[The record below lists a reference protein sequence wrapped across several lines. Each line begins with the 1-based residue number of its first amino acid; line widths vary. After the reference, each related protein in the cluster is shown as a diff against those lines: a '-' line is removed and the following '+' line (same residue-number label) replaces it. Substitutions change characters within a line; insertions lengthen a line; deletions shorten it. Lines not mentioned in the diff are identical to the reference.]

1 VTTYDRLSALDESFL
16 HLERADTPMH
26 VGAVVVLEGDPF
38 YGPDGRFRLDDVRAL
53 VRSRLATLPRF
64 RRTVVAAPLGAGR
77 PIWVDDPDFDVARH
91 VGLTA
96 LPEPGTRRQ
105 LLTLAE
111 RLIAQVLDRAHPL
124 WQMWFVEGLD
134 GGKRV
139 GLVHRSHHA
148 LTDGI
153 SGVDIATALLDLDV
167 HAPPDPPSTWSPEP
181 GPDPT
186 ELLVDTFRTNTA
198 RVMGAAGRARDAAR
212 MPLVAADQVGRLGRS
227 LGSLVTSG
235 VVAPRL
241 SHNASLA
248 PGRRLE
254 TMTVPLD
261 LLHAV
266 SAAFGCT
273 VNDVA
278 LTAVGGGFARLLGS
292 REELADDLV
301 VKMLCPVSL
310 RVEADRAQLGNR
322 ISTMLVPVPIG
333 QRDARAR
340 LAAVRAS
347 TAELKERGQAVGTAT
362 IFGLGEYVTP
372 SLLGLAARALHGQP
386 FGNLVMSNIPGPPVP
401 LYLLGAQ
408 MLEVYPVLP
417 LSQNL
422 TLNVAVL
429 SYCDQLHV
437 GLVGDG
443 ASARDLELLSGGIED
458 AFGELLALALAEPE

>member
-1 VTTYDRLSALDESFL
+1 MTTYDRLSALDESFL
-16 HLERADTPMH
+16 HLERPDTPMH

-38 YGPDGRFRLDDVRAL
+38 YGPDGRFRLDDVRTL
-53 VRSRLATLPRF
+53 VRARLATLPRF
-64 RRTVVAAPLGAGR
+64 RRTVVPAPLGAGR
-77 PIWVDDPDFDVARH
+77 PIWVDDPEFDVARH
-91 VGLTA
+91 VRLTA

-105 LLTLAE
+105 LLALAE
-111 RLIAQVLDRAHPL
+111 RLIAQVLDRSHPL
-124 WQMWFVEGLD
+124 WQMWFVEGVD

-153 SGVDIATALLDLDV
+153 SGVDIATALLDLDA
-167 HAPPDPPSTWSPEP
+167 HAPPDVPSAWSPEP

-186 ELLVDTFRTNTA
+186 ELLVDTVRTNAA
-198 RVMGAAGRARDAAR
+198 RAKGLAGRAREAAR
-212 MPLVAADQVGRLGRS
+212 MPLVAADQAGRLGRA

-241 SHNASLA
+241 SHNRSLA

-254 TMTVPLD
+254 TMTVPLALVHEVRD
-261 LLHAV
+261 AL
-266 SAAFGCT
+266 GCT

-278 LTAVGGGFARLLGS
+278 LAAVGGGFARLLES
-292 REELADDLV
+292 RGELTDDLV

-322 ISTMLVPVPIG
+322 ISTMLVPVPVG

-340 LAAVRAS
+340 VAAIRAQ
-347 TAELKERGQAVGTAT
+347 TAELKEREQAVGTAT

-372 SLLGLAARALHGQP
+372 SVLGVAARALHGQP

-408 MLEVYPVLP
+408 MLEVYPIVP

-429 SYCDQLHV
+429 SYCDQLHI

-443 ASARDLELLSGGIED
+443 ASARDLELLAGGIED
-458 AFGELLALALAEPE
+458 AFAELYAIARAEAE